1 MMKWWGWGSPEVQ
14 FPIAHK
20 PNLWPWICRELQLDP
35 GASPRGPV
43 PRSSIVLPTP
53 VIHPA
58 FLAALETVLAPGQI
72 ARGDDERLLHAYGK
86 SYPDLL
92 RVRRGEVTRAPD
104 VVIFPDSHADVEA
117 VVREADRHNVC
128 VIAFG
133 GGTNIVGGVNPV
145 DQSGRMV
152 VSLDLRNMNRL
163 LRLDEQSLTATI
175 EAGALG
181 PKLEEDLQRRGY
193 SLGHHPDSFEFS
205 TLGGWLATRSAGMQ
219 SDAYGKIEDMVVSLR
234 MVTPSGTLTTRPAPR
249 AATGPDLNQMAVGSE
264 GVLGII
270 TEATM
275 RIHRNPPV
283 RAYHGFVFPS
293 FEEGYA
299 AIYGCAASRYPP
311 SLFRLSDARETE
323 LAFQMKGPATG
334 LRGRLEGWFKTY
346 LAAKGYTAPC
356 LMIVGFEGEPDA
368 VQAGRTGAFRI
379 LKKQRGFHLGTR
391 VGQSWSREKYNLPYL
406 RDFVM
411 DYGVMADVAETS
423 TLWSNVLPLYR
434 AARKTLEDRFRA
446 DGRPFYLGCHIS
458 HTYKT
463 GCSLYF
469 TFAAWMTPGKELEEY
484 YRYKRLITETFVTH
498 GGTLS
503 HHHAVGIEHLHWMAR
518 EVTPTG
524 VRALEGLKAALDPKG
539 IMNPGKLI
547 PARPPGATRERA
559 EME

>member
-1 MMKWWGWGSPEVQ
+1 MMKWWGWGSPEIQ

-20 PNLWPWICRELQLDP
+20 PNLWPWICRELHLDP
-35 GASPRGPV
+35 EASPSRPV
-43 PRSSIVLPTP
+43 PRGNIVLPTP
-53 VIHPA
+53 VIHSA
-58 FLAALETVLAPGQI
+58 FVAALQNVLTPGQI
-72 ARGDDERLLHAYGK
+72 ARSDDERLLHAYGK

-92 RVRRGEVTRAPD
+92 RVRRGEVARAPD
-104 VVIFPDSHADVEA
+104 VVIFPESHADVEA
-117 VVREADRHNVC
+117 VVREADRHDVC
-128 VIAFG
+128 VIPFG

-145 DQSGRMV
+145 DPAGRMV
-152 VSLDLRNMNRL
+152 VSL
-163 LRLDEQSLTATI
+163 
-175 EAGALG
+175 
-181 PKLEEDLQRRGY
+181 DLQRRGY

-205 TLGGWLATRSAGMQ
+205 SLGGWLATRSAGMQ

-234 MVTPSGTLTTRPAPR
+234 MVTPAGTLTTRPAPR

-299 AIYGCAASRYPP
+299 AIYGCGASRYPP

-323 LAFQMKGPATG
+323 LASQMKGSATG
-334 LRGRLEGWFKTY
+334 LRGQLEGWVKAY

-368 VQAGRTGAFRI
+368 VQAVRTGAFRI

-391 VGQSWSREKYNLPYL
+391 VGESWSREKYNLPYL

-423 TLWSNVLPLYR
+423 TVWSNVLPLYR
-434 AARKTLEDRFRA
+434 AAKKTLEDRLRA

-503 HHHAVGIEHLHWMAR
+503 HHHAVGIEHLRWMAR

-547 PARPPGATRERA
+547 PASPPGATRERA